1 MAVTPTPPLAGRH
14 AQILEAAEDHFR
26 RYGFARTSMG
36 DVAKAAKVSRASLY
50 LAFPGKDDLFA
61 VVIDR
66 MAGRAFQRIRDET
79 EALETFAEKLAVACD
94 VWGAQGFELVER
106 HPDAKDLFDPD
117 REPVQRMYAD
127 FERLLVELMVG
138 TSLPPRTQARLAR
151 LVSWS
156 LRGYKDMARD
166 GAEFREMLPTLVKS
180 IADQVVPQPG

>member
-1 MAVTPTPPLAGRH
+1 MTTTPPLASRQ

-36 DVAKAAKVSRASLY
+36 DVAKAAKVSRAALY
-50 LAFPGKDDLFA
+50 LAFPGKEDLFA

-66 MAGRAFQRIRDET
+66 MAQRAFQRIRSEAET
-79 EALETFAEKLAVACD
+79 LGTFAEKLAVACD

-117 REPVQRMYAD
+117 REPVQRMYAN

-138 TSLPPRTQARLAR
+138 ASISLSTQAQLAR
-151 LVSWS
+151 FVSWS

-166 GAEFREMLPTLVKS
+166 GAEFRGMLPTLVRS
-180 IADQVVPQPG
+180 VADQVGGTTA